1 MVAIFCEQPHP
12 GEDARYTQK
21 AANLVPNVDMMIDS
35 LFKTEYL
42 QKIQH
47 RLSKGIDHSAGCI
60 CLIPLCRIR

>member
-1 MVAIFCEQPHP
+1 MVAIFCERPHS

-42 QKIQH
+42 QKFNTVCQKELTIQQDVSA
-47 RLSKGIDHSAGCI
+47 LSRSAG
-60 CLIPLCRIR
+60 